1 MGFGLGELIRLTLS
15 GSDLRLERHLAASP
29 GVLRTPMQAVTYL
42 GSSVIVLPVMAIATA
57 VCVWNSSRRD
67 AIMLVVVVAGA
78 LLLYTAIKDLVDRP
92 RPPVPHLANASG
104 ASFPSGH
111 SVQAAAIYGALAYLV
126 ARHRPRKNAL
136 LTWVSAVHVTLMIGW
151 SRLFLGVHY
160 PSDVVGGI
168 LIGSLWAAVAVAV
181 LSRAGK
187 RSVQNLVNATSARS
201 EIDDPS
207 ARGTQ

>member
-1 MGFGLGELIRLTLS
+1 
-15 GSDLRLERHLAASP
+15 
-29 GVLRTPMQAVTYL
+29 
-42 GSSVIVLPVMAIATA
+42 
-57 VCVWNSSRRD
+57 
-67 AIMLVVVVAGA
+67 MLVVVAAGA
-78 LLLYTAIKDLVDRP
+78 FLLYTAIKDLVDRP
-92 RPPVPHLANASG
+92 RPPLAHLANAGG

-136 LTWVSAVHVTLMIGW
+136 LIWVGAVLLTLMIGW

-168 LIGSLWAAVAVAV
+168 LIGSLWAAVSVAV

-187 RSVQNLVNATSARS
+187 RSVQNLANTTSARPD
-201 EIDDPS
+201 IDDPS
-207 ARGTQ
+207 AGGRQ